1 MNSPSVSDYLFL
13 DLIGVGSN
21 ATVFLAVRKDNPEEI
36 LAIKCINVS
45 KISKSTIEKI
55 VEASNV
61 LKSLEHENIVK
72 LKEFFIHGSRMYF
85 VLEYCDGGS
94 FSDYQM
100 SLLKSQQIL
109 QQLASALQYLHSH
122 NIFHMNLKPK
132 NILIATKPFVTLKV
146 GDYGFAQYLS
156 NNEYKL
162 NLHGSPLYKA
172 PEILLDK
179 QFDNRVDLWSIGVI
193 MYEWIFRKSPYFGL
207 IPELTDKIKKC
218 HQIEVII
225 PLYAKIFLIPQ
236 IPRIS
241 NACKNLLTSLLQHNL
256 EYRLKFEDFFSD
268 EFLDLEHM
276 PCEKNFIKAQKLL
289 QNASE
294 LEFEKK
300 SKEAFDLYS
309 NVLKYLV
316 PMLTNKKKDI
326 KLCIHDLIYRMEEI
340 RSELRDD
347 NSVNISTSP
356 KELTK
361 PPIHY
366 NMIPK
371 RLSPILKGTMKYLY
385 RKLRKLS
392 EPLPEMCEALE
403 LGESGVYYLSEGN
416 YARAKELLQRALNE
430 LKPIL
435 RNEPS
440 SIRRNLLTHQVD
452 FWNRLL
458 IAADSHF
465 TTTDIY
471 TTLAVKSR
479 EFCVI
484 Q

>member
-21 ATVFLAVRKDNPEEI
+21 ATVFLAIRKDNPEEL

-156 NNEYKL
+156 NSEYKL
-162 NLHGSPLYKA
+162 NIHGSPLYKA

-218 HQIEVII
+218 HQIE
-225 PLYAKIFLIPQ
+225 IPQ

-289 QNASE
+289 QNATE

-316 PMLTNKKKDI
+316 PMITSDIFEDRKKDI
-326 KLCIHDLIYRMEEI
+326 KLCIHDLIYHMEEI
-340 RSELRDD
+340 RSKLRDD
-347 NSVNISTSP
+347 NSENISTSP

-458 IAADSHF
+458 IAADTHF